1 MGVAKAPLYNSER
14 HRVVAQAASFCKAP
28 RGAVIEIILKPPIYV
43 DSGDYDAI
51 TLPHGRVK
59 GGPSD
64 TDAVL

>member
-1 MGVAKAPLYNSER
+1 MPTP
-14 HRVVAQAASFCKAP
+14 Q
-28 RGAVIEIILKPPIYV
+28 GAVIEIILKPPIYV